1 MPPIPPVVPPENPV
15 RDTIPAP
22 ADPVMQL
29 LTELVSKVD
38 SIGLEVRTVHR
49 RIANVAGEVNAT
61 KNQAKAAT
69 TAAQAANAATVAMG
83 DTVDA
88 IAFMLKDE
96 IGGGLAEIDR
106 KLDEA
111 LSQSRAVQTF
121 HGHQIDHLMR
131 WSQAHE
137 RKIAD
142 DAHGLDHD
150 DEPNGNGNGHD
161 PDIEIFTAED

>member
-1 MPPIPPVVPPENPV
+1 MPPIPSTVPPEQPA
-15 RDTIPAP
+15 RDTLRAP

-38 SIGLEVRTVHR
+38 AIGLDVKATNR
-49 RIANVAGEVNAT
+49 RVANLQIEVNAT

-69 TAAQAANAATVAMG
+69 AAAQAANAATVAMG

-96 IGGGLAEIDR
+96 IGGGLSDIDR
-106 KLDEA
+106 KLDKA
-111 LSQSRAVQTF
+111 LDRSHAVQTF
-121 HGHQIDHLMR
+121 HGHQLDHLMR

-137 RKIAD
+137 GKQAD
-142 DAHGLDHD
+142 DAHGIDHD

-161 PDIEIFTAED
+161 PDIEIFSAED